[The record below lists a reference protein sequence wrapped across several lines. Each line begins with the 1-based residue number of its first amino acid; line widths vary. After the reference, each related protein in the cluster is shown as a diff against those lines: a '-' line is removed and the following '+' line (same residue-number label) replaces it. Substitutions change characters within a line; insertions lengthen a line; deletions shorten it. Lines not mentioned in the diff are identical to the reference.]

1 MDKGPHDLHRWSMRD
16 HRHMVVWQKSRRVA
30 LASFRLSATTWKPW
44 CAAMFWQLQ
53 RSALSV
59 QLNIAEGFAL
69 WHPKQRRRHLR
80 IALGSAVE
88 TVDLLDLL
96 LDAKAASANEIAPIV
111 AEGREV
117 WWMLVSWLKKTEPV
131 QANREAI
138 R

>member
-1 MDKGPHDLHRWSMRD
+1 MI
-16 HRHMVVWQKSRRVA
+16 VWQKSRRVA
-30 LASFRLSATTWKPW
+30 LASFRLSATAWKPW

-59 QLNIAEGFAL
+59 QLNIAEGYAL
-69 WHPKQRRRHLR
+69 WHPKLRRRHLR

-96 LDAKAASANEIAPIV
+96 RDANAVDGKDLAPIV

-117 WWMLVSWLKKTEPV
+117 WWMLVAWLKRTEPV
-131 QANREAI
+131 ERHKEGGQ
-138 R
+138 